1 MEKCNNGDTALH
13 AAYGNKASIEVIPK
27 LIEVRGRERLMEECS
42 NGRSELH
49 ASCANKVSIEVISKL
64 IEIGGE
70 SLSWRDV
77 FLV

>member
-1 MEKCNNGDTALH
+1 
-13 AAYGNKASIEVIPK
+13 
-27 LIEVRGRERLMEECS
+27 MEECS